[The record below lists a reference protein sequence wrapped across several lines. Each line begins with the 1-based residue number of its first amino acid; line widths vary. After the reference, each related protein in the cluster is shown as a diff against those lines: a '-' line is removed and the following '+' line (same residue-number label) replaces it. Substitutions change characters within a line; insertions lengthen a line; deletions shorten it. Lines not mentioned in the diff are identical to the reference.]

1 MQKGRQ
7 ARWGQ
12 RLDLR
17 VPRAGGRSGRLGGS
31 RPVPAPALRGEGQ
44 PRAAAAHAAV
54 APGEAASLSR

>member
-12 RLDLR
+12 RLDLH